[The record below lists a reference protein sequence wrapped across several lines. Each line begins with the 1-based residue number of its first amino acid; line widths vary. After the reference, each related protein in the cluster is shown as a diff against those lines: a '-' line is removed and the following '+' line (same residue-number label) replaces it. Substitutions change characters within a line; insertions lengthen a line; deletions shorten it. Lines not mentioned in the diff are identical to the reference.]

1 MNLLSTEESFPCSDG
16 FSMKAYLVR
25 PSNPSPVPGFLF
37 IYEIFGMNSEMHR
50 LADEFAA
57 AGYAVLVPDLFT
69 RGSWFSCVKKLIAD
83 LKAES
88 GQGVDDLLQARRWLA
103 ERPFV
108 DPQRLAV
115 MGLCMGGGF
124 ALLLGKT
131 GLFRVAA
138 PFYGQVPQKLD
149 GICPVVASYGAKDRQ
164 LVKDAA
170 RLEKELPTLGVPYD
184 MKIYPQATHGFMNRR
199 TNPVVD
205 FVGRATGAVA
215 YEPSAAADAKQ
226 RLVAFLRQHL

>member
-1 MNLLSTEESFPCSDG
+1 MDLLRTEEKFPCADG
-16 FSMKAYLVR
+16 FQMSAYLTR
-25 PSNPSPVPGFLF
+25 PAGSSPVPGLLF
-37 IYEIFGMNSEMHR
+37 IYEAFGMNSEMHR
-50 LADEFAA
+50 LADELAA
-57 AGYAVLVPDLFT
+57 AGYAALIPDLFT
-69 RGSWFSCVKKLIAD
+69 RGSWFSCVKKLISD

-103 ERPFV
+103 ERHFV
-108 DPQRLAV
+108 DSQRIAV
-115 MGLCMGGGF
+115 MGPCLGGAF

-138 PFYGQVPQKLD
+138 PFYGNVRQKLD

-170 RLEKELPTLGVPYD
+170 RLEKELPTLGIPYD
-184 MKIYPQATHGFMNRR
+184 MKIYPQAGHGFMNRR

-215 YEPSAAADAKQ
+215 Y
-226 RLVAFLRQHL
+226 

>member
-1 MNLLSTEESFPCSDG
+1 MDLLRTEEKFTCADG
-16 FSMKAYLVR
+16 FQMSAYLTR
-25 PSNPSPVPGFLF
+25 PANPSPVPGFLF

-57 AGYAVLVPDLFT
+57 AGYAVLIPDLFT

-88 GQGVDDLLQARRWLA
+88 GQGVDDLIRARNWLA

-115 MGLCMGGGF
+115 MGLCMGGAF

-131 GLFRVAA
+131 GLFRVTA

-149 GICPVVASYGAKDRQ
+149 GICPVVASYGAKDRH

-184 MKIYPQATHGFMNRR
+184 MKIYPEAGHGFMNRR

-205 FVGRATGAVA
+205 FIGRAAGIS
-215 YEPSAAADAKQ
+215 YNPSAAADATQ
-226 RLVAFLRQHL
+226 RLLDFLQQHL

>member
-1 MNLLSTEESFPCSDG
+1 MDLLRTEEKFLCADG
-16 FSMKAYLVR
+16 FQMSAYLTRPADSVR
-25 PSNPSPVPGFLF
+25 VPGFLF
-37 IYEIFGMNSEMHR
+37 IYEIFGMNSEMKR

-83 LKAES
+83 LKAET

-131 GLFRVAA
+131 GLFRVTA

-170 RLEKELPTLGVPYD
+170 RLEKELPALGVPYD
-184 MKIYPQATHGFMNRR
+184 MKIYPQAGHGFMNRR
-199 TNPVVD
+199 TNPFVD
-205 FVGRATGAVA
+205 LVGRAAGIS
-215 YEPSAAADAKQ
+215 YEPSAAADAKS
-226 RLVAFLRQHL
+226 RLLGFLKQHV